1 MMHKALNVAQRHWF
15 YLVLPFLLTA
25 SLTFRTSYP
34 WEVEPKLG
42 EAATIFDWCVFVPL
56 IYVACY
62 RNMPRRALALRTLA
76 MICGGIWIAAKIV
89 PDQSETILRELG
101 WVRGL
106 GIAVLAVFE
115 GMAFVAAM
123 RIVFGGEPDAV
134 ALERQG
140 VPLLLVKLMLAEA
153 RFWRW
158 AWMKL
163 RNVR

>member
-1 MMHKALNVAQRHWF
+1 MHKALNVAERHWF

-25 SLTFRTSYP
+25 ALTFRASYP
-34 WEVEPKLG
+34 WQLDPKLG

-56 IYVACY
+56 TYAVCY
-62 RNMPRRALALRTLA
+62 RNMPRRALALRTVA
-76 MICGGIWIAAKIV
+76 MVCGGIWIAAKIV
-89 PDQSETILRELG
+89 PDQTETILRQLG

-106 GIAVLAVFE
+106 GIAVLAIFE

-123 RIVFGGEPDAV
+123 RILFGGEPNAV

-140 VPLLLVKLMLAEA
+140 IPPLLVKLMLAEA

-158 AWMKL
+158 VWSRLRSMK
-163 RNVR
+163 